1 MAMDSNSAEKI
12 ALFQQIF
19 GIDEEVEKEKE
30 ELARLAQERL
40 ATRSKTNLSSEPD
53 LSF

>member
-1 MAMDSNSAEKI
+1 MAMDSKSAEKI
-12 ALFQQIF
+12 ELFQQIF

-40 ATRSKTNLSSEPD
+40 NSKVEKQSCLGT
-53 LSF
+53 